1 MKARAIILSG
11 IVILMAMSC
20 SKDPETA
27 PAPAQGVTSGAV
39 SEIYPFCATASGTLT
54 GFKAGELAFGDAG
67 FLLTAAGAG
76 AAASFKTWQEEGRAA
91 GVKVFHGS
99 ASGETYQV
107 VLKDLD
113 PGTQYA
119 CCAFFTLENGTR
131 YIGDVITF
139 STSELSPEAL
149 TLDNPAAGFMDVTVR
164 GAVNTD
170 KTTLSKCTYG
180 AIISQSGEPT
190 VDNGTLVQCKSTL
203 DGNNEFSVSFDYLY
217 AGTVYKYRT
226 YVMCNGSC
234 FYGEVKEFSTRNAD
248 ELAVDLGLSVLWSSS
263 NLGARAENEE
273 GLCFAWGCLKCHNSG
288 MSSDYPYF
296 DKEGREF
303 VNIPED
309 ITGNPEYDAA
319 AKYLGGKWRM
329 PTIEEFEE
337 LFNNC
342 TSELVRRL
350 VNGAYYEDDAYIWHA
365 GNGNSIRMQVGQG
378 YAEGIHQAG
387 VQYWSG
393 QVELNLNGELKP
405 WAFEMSGVM
414 RNLHT
419 DPYREYPIR
428 PVRDR

>member
-1 MKARAIILSG
+1 MKARAIILSAIG
-11 IVILMAMSC
+11 ILMAMSC

-27 PAPAQGVTSGAV
+27 PAPAQGVTSGAI

-54 GFKAGELAFGDAG
+54 GFKSGELAFGDAG
-67 FLLTAAGAG
+67 FLLTAAGVG

-131 YIGDVITF
+131 YIGDVVTF

-248 ELAVDLGLSVLWSSS
+248 ELAVDLGLSVLWSSC
-263 NLGARAENEE
+263 NLGANTENEE

-288 MSSDYPYF
+288 KASDYPYF
-296 DKEGREF
+296 DTKNEVL

-337 LFNNC
+337 LFEKC
-342 TSELVRRL
+342 
-350 VNGAYYEDDAYIWHA
+350 NGEKVLKGDMIDSYIWHSA
-365 GNGNSIRMQVGQG
+365 NGNSIRLQVGQE
-378 YAEGIHQAG
+378 YMDGIHQAG
-387 VQYWSG
+387 TIFWTG
-393 QVELNLNGELKP
+393 QMALNSIGNLKP
-405 WAFEMSGVM
+405 WAFD
-414 RNLHT
+414 LHGNPHYFNN
-419 DPYREYPIR
+419 PYQEDPIR